1 MHVGIFGIGL
11 TDSSEKILKK
21 MGINFEILRP
31 GNQKR
36 GEEARFV
43 GQIEGKIANTEISK
57 GEGILRSDC
66 T

>member
-1 MHVGIFGIGL
+1 
-11 TDSSEKILKK
+11 

-31 GNQKR
+31 GKQKR

-43 GQIEGKIANTEISK
+43 GEIEGKTANVEISK

-66 T
+66 TK